1 MATIASPSHKPCS
14 FLVSLNKHLSFTST
28 CNRNVSPN
36 VNSLNCENKHSIIWD
51 FSISNQIMYLW
62 KKVLLE
68 NTFVAFFPHDLKILS
83 LASKFKNIKRLF
95 KQNVSLTFSFT
106 LSCTTSA
113 ITAFVRELKV
123 SVELLASEKNPNTTT
138 LINLIFLCCN
148 QLLRWNSLFIP
159 YIVYLLVLIPW
170 IMYKKKQEIKK
181 VT

>member
-1 MATIASPSHKPCS
+1 MKISTVS
-14 FLVSLNKHLSFTST
+14 FEIFQSVIRS
-28 CNRNVSPN
+28 CI
-36 VNSLNCENKHSIIWD
+36 CEKW
-51 FSISNQIMYLW
+51 FYWRTLLW
-62 KKVLLE
+62 V
-68 NTFVAFFPHDLKILS
+68 FPHDLKILS

-148 QLLRWNSLFIP
+148 PLLRWNSLFIP

-170 IMYKKKQEIKK
+170 IMYKKTQEIKK
-181 VT
+181 VTKKISS